1 MAFPQVAAHYF
12 VESRPVVP
20 DTDSADCMVVVVLV
34 PDSRLIPRLQFT
46 RAPVATSRQAAVRAE
61 IGMARPPSE
70 ITAETR
76 IAERAVLPLTES

>member
-1 MAFPQVAAHYF
+1 MTFPQVAAHYF

-20 DTDSADCMVVVVLV
+20 DTDSADSMVVVVV
-34 PDSRLIPRLQFT
+34 ADSRLIARLQFT